1 MTQDKP
7 VFTHTHWLIVVAAGL
22 LAALS
27 SPSLAQAAFA
37 TGLVLLAITGW
48 VRGWWQRLANNAGP
62 AFAELWRAVLLRLRH
77 PDIQEDVVQP
87 YELRLGHSVETGE
100 PENESLFSLRN
111 MGVYGTSRY
120 GKTTLLHGFIHW
132 LIARN
137 DPSQLKIAISDP
149 KTVDYP
155 FYGGLPHLLCPIA
168 TDADETK
175 RMVKLLVEEMTRR
188 KRLFAQYSSRYVCN
202 NLHRYA
208 ELSGTQLPL
217 ILAIFDEVA
226 DVVQPGEELEADLIR
241 IAKLGQAFGI
251 SMILA
256 TQRPSSGVMTGE
268 IQSQLQTRFVTWMPS
283 NREYG
288 VVASVPKEIYSQM
301 ERRPGLF
308 MVYSGGGWR
317 LLQSRRVPDRKL
329 EALARRMSRSPL
341 RWDHAAAEAADL
353 TKPNWTLTGTYE
365 QKVAT
370 MQEVAQTL
378 GRTPSL
384 AEVMELTGCSKP
396 TAVKYRQLATSNG
409 AGQKK

>member
-1 MTQDKP
+1 MNQETA
-7 VFTHTHWLIVVAAGL
+7 VFTHTHWLIVIAAGL

-27 SPSLAQAAFA
+27 SPSLGQAVII

-48 VRGWWQRLANNAGP
+48 VRGWWQRMARNIGP
-62 AFAELWRAVLLRLRH
+62 VISGLWQAILLRWQR
-77 PDIQEDVVQP
+77 PGAEEISMEP
-87 YELRLGHSVETGE
+87 FELRLGHNVETGE

-137 DPSQLKIAISDP
+137 DPSQLRLAISDP

-168 TDADETK
+168 TDANETG
-175 RMVKLLVEEMTRR
+175 RMVKLLVTEMNRR

-217 ILAIFDEVA
+217 VLAIFDEIA
-226 DVVQPGEELEADLIR
+226 DVVQPGDELEADLIR

-268 IQSQLQTRFVTWMPS
+268 IQSQLQTRFVTWMPN

-288 VVASVPKEIYSQM
+288 VVANVPKEVYSRM

-317 LLQSRRVPDRKL
+317 LLQARRVPDRKL
-329 EALARRMSRSPL
+329 EALARRVSRSPL
-341 RWDHAAAEAADL
+341 RWEHVTAKEAAID
-353 TKPNWTLTGTYE
+353 TPNWSLTGSYE
-365 QKVAT
+365 QKVET
-370 MQEVAQTL
+370 VKEITRSIGHV
-378 GRTPSL
+378 PSL
-384 AEVMELTGCSKP
+384 AEMMELTGCSKP
-396 TAVKYRQLATSNG
+396 TAVKYRQIVVEEG
-409 AGQKK
+409 YK

>member
-1 MTQDKP
+1 MTQETA
-7 VFTHTHWLIVVAAGL
+7 VFTHTHWLIVIAAGL

-27 SPSLAQAAFA
+27 GPSLAQAALITA
-37 TGLVLLAITGW
+37 LVLLAVAGW
-48 VRGWWQRLANNAGP
+48 VRGWWVRLARNIGP
-62 AFAELWRAVLLRLRH
+62 ALAGLWRSVWLRLRR
-77 PDIQEDVVQP
+77 PEVEEASVAPAP
-87 YELRLGHSVETGE
+87 YELRLGHNVETGE

-132 LIARN
+132 LIAHN

-168 TDADETK
+168 TDVDETK
-175 RMVKLLVEEMTRR
+175 RMVKKMIEEMNRR
-188 KRLFAQYSSRYVCN
+188 KRLYAQYSGKYVCN
-202 NLHRYA
+202 NLHRYT
-208 ELSGTQLPL
+208 ELSGTHLPL

-268 IQSQLQTRFVTWMPS
+268 IQSQLQTRFVTWMPD

-288 VVASVPKEIYSQM
+288 VVARVPKEIYSQM

-341 RWDHAAAEAADL
+341 RWEHAAAEVAGPAQ
-353 TKPNWTLTGTYE
+353 PNWALTGTEE
-365 QKVAT
+365 QKVETVKEIARSIGH
-370 MQEVAQTL
+370 V
-378 GRTPSL
+378 PSL

-396 TAVKYRQLATSNG
+396 TAVKYRKMMVEEG
-409 AGQKK
+409 YE

>member
-1 MTQDKP
+1 MNQGTA
-7 VFTHTHWLIVVAAGL
+7 VFTHTHWLLVIAAGL

-27 SPSLAQAAFA
+27 SSSLGQALLV
-37 TGLVLLAITGW
+37 TGLVLLAIMGW
-48 VRGWWQRLANNAGP
+48 VRGWWQQMARNIGP
-62 AFAELWRAVLLRLRH
+62 ALAGLWRAVLLRLRH
-77 PDIQEDVVQP
+77 TKTEEVSVAP
-87 YELRLGHSVETGE
+87 YELRLGHNIETGE
-100 PENESLFSLRN
+100 PESESLFSLRN

-132 LIARN
+132 LIAHN

-168 TDADETK
+168 TDASETG
-175 RMVKLLVEEMTRR
+175 RMVKLLVAEMNRR
-188 KRLFAQYSSRYVCN
+188 KRLFAQYSSKYVCN

-217 ILAIFDEVA
+217 VLAIFDEIA
-226 DVVQPGEELEADLIR
+226 DVVQPGDELEADLIR

-268 IQSQLQTRFVTWMPS
+268 IQSQLQTRFVTWMPN

-288 VVASVPKEIYSQM
+288 VVANVPKEIYSQM

-341 RWDHAAAEAADL
+341 RWERASAEAAAPAR
-353 TKPNWTLTGTYE
+353 PNWSLTGGYE
-365 QKVAT
+365 QKVETVKEIA
-370 MQEVAQTL
+370 
-378 GRTPSL
+378 RTIGHVPSL

-396 TAVKYRQLATSNG
+396 TAVKYRQIVVEEG
-409 AGQKK
+409 YK

>member
-1 MTQDKP
+1 MTQETA
-7 VFTHTHWLIVVAAGL
+7 VFTHTHWLIVIAAGL

-27 SPSLAQAAFA
+27 SPSLAQAVIV
-37 TGLVLLAITGW
+37 TGLVLLAIVGW
-48 VRGWWQRLANNAGP
+48 VRGWWQRLARNIGP
-62 AFAELWRAVLLRLRH
+62 ALVELWRAVSLRLRRSET
-77 PDIQEDVVQP
+77 DTADVAP
-87 YELRLGHSVETGE
+87 YELRLGYSVETNE
-100 PENESLFSLRN
+100 PESESLFSLRN

-132 LIARN
+132 LIAHN

-149 KTVDYP
+149 KTVDYT

-175 RMVKLLVEEMTRR
+175 RMVKLLVEEMNRR

-217 ILAIFDEVA
+217 VLAIFDEIA

-268 IQSQLQTRFVTWMPS
+268 IQSQLQTRFVTWMPN

-288 VVASVPKEIYSQM
+288 VVANVPKEVYSQM

-308 MVYSGGGWR
+308 MAYSGGGWR

-341 RWDHAAAEAADL
+341 RWEHAAAEAVDPA
-353 TKPNWTLTGTYE
+353 KPNWTLTGTYE

-370 MQEVAQTL
+370 AKEIT
-378 GRTPSL
+378 RTIGHVPSL
-384 AEVMELTGCSKP
+384 AELMELTGCSKP
-396 TAVKYRQLATSNG
+396 TAVKYRTVVVEEG
-409 AGQKK
+409 YE